1 MKYEPFKS
9 RYDESLESSELNDDQ
24 ENQLK
29 EFITGENLVINSAN
43 RRNGQNELFY
53 KKLHSSDNNQLA
65 SNNKCE
71 YEDMIFSSDCVST
84 IKTALPD
91 SHI

>member
-9 RYDESLESSELNDDQ
+9 SYDESLESSELNDDQ
-24 ENQLK
+24 ENQFK
-29 EFITGENLVINSAN
+29 EFINDENLVINSAN
-43 RRNGQNELFY
+43 RRNEQNELFY

-71 YEDMIFSSDCVST
+71 YEDLRLHS
-84 IKTALPD
+84 
-91 SHI
+91 